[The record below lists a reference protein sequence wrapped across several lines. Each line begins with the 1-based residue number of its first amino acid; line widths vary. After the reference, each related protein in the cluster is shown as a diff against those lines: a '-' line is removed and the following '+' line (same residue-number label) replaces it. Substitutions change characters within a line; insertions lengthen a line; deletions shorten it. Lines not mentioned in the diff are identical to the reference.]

1 MISKIEENLGDI
13 DIENFTVSPLN
24 HNACITDVFSICVPD
39 CNFFPLFQTFPFF
52 ALTSPPFLATV
63 AMVVVNHYL
72 AFQFFGDTYYPFSE
86 VRLKLKPSF
95 MRISHP
101 SSNLSFPL

>member
-1 MISKIEENLGDI
+1 MN
-13 DIENFTVSPLN
+13 
-24 HNACITDVFSICVPD
+24 
-39 CNFFPLFQTFPFF
+39 LFQTFPFF

-86 VRLKLKPSF
+86 VRLKLKP
-95 MRISHP
+95 
-101 SSNLSFPL
+101 